1 MAYHP
6 TELTL
11 LTENCPAALDM
22 REKRIPYDRT
32 LFAAGIAA
40 HAIMEIAGNKIR
52 ELDRQLEPEEI
63 ATVAAEV
70 VKKLISEGRSYDGNP
85 EPPLN
90 AEKVFEGRDMA
101 VKYLNEKSL
110 STTGLC
116 EIGFAYDKSW
126 KSVDYYSENARFR
139 TILDVLDVIEDGNEE
154 WVGRILVVTDYKTSW
169 RADKSELDTLQRRAQ
184 AVTAW
189 KSKYC
194 EDVDGIRLRVVN
206 LRTGAEYSREI
217 WLTENGQ
224 ETLKQWQ
231 SDLEYAMDA
240 ADWTDQDGKRS
251 ASPGLGCTNCSYVKS
266 CEPAKAFMYH
276 TDLEDFGP
284 EGIANAYAIAKS
296 LPKEYETMARAAC
309 DRSTIDTGA
318 GLVGFIDKERKVATS
333 DAPDCLWATWKGAG
347 GDVVGLLT
355 AMRLGSSSL
364 ESAAKKLYGRGAMD
378 LRKEF
383 IDKLIEKQP
392 YASFGIKKT
401 KEEDNDGL

>member
-40 HAIMEIAGNKIR
+40 HAIMETAGNKVR
-52 ELDRQLEPEEI
+52 ELNRQLESEEI
-63 ATVAAEV
+63 AAIAAEV
-70 VKKLISEGRSYDGNP
+70 VKRLIGEGRSYDGKP

-90 AEKVFEGRDMA
+90 PERVFEGRDMA
-101 VKYLNEKSL
+101 VKYLNNHPI

-126 KSVDYYSENARFR
+126 KNVEYYAENARFR

-154 WVGRILVVTDYKTSW
+154 WVGRILEVTDYKTSW

-184 AVTAW
+184 AVTVW

-194 EDVDGIRLRVVN
+194 KDVDGIRLRVVN
-206 LRTGAEYSREI
+206 LRTGGEYTREI

-224 ETLKQWQ
+224 ETLRQWQ
-231 SDLEYAMDA
+231 SDLEQAMDA
-240 ADWTDQDGKRS
+240 ADWKDKDGKRPT
-251 ASPGLGCTNCSYVKS
+251 SPGLRCMNCSYVLS
-266 CEPAKAFMYH
+266 CTPAKHFVYH
-276 TDLEDFGP
+276 TDLEDYAPQGV
-284 EGIANAYAIAKS
+284 ANAYAVAKS
-296 LPKEYETMARAAC
+296 ITQKYESMAREAC
-309 DRSTIDTGA
+309 DRGTIETGD
-318 GLVGFIDKERKVATS
+318 GLVGFIDKVRKIAAS
-333 DAPDCLWATWKGAG
+333 DAPDRLWATWKGAG

-355 AMRLGSSSL
+355 AMKPGSSNL
-364 ESAAKKLYGRGAMD
+364 ERAAKKLYGRGAID
-378 LRKEF
+378 ERKEF
-383 IDKLIEKQP
+383 IGELIDQQP
-392 YASFGIKKT
+392 YASFGVQRV
-401 KEEDNDGL
+401 KEETEK